1 MGIASLVAA
10 AARCLAVAHKA
21 REYEVARRLIGQV
34 DLEVPIQ
41 FEELEEGE
49 ETGKFEDPYDDYTW
63 LREIEEISDD
73 ELEMYEVRT
82 TVSWGE
88 RRGTAS
94 ESVVTYI
101 YGPTYPRRTTGEVEQ
116 PTP

>member
-1 MGIASLVAA
+1 
-10 AARCLAVAHKA
+10 
-21 REYEVARRLIGQV
+21 VARRLIGQV

-49 ETGKFEDPYDDYTW
+49 ITGAFEEPYEGYTW
-63 LREIEEISDD
+63 MREMVEISDG

-82 TVSWGE
+82 TVSWSDRGAAAGE
-88 RRGTAS
+88 R
-94 ESVVTYI
+94 VVTYI

-116 PTP
+116 PAP